1 MQIFSGPVHRDDK
14 ASDFGVQVGRSLFL
28 FPLPLM
34 LSLTENNSVFR
45 TSQRLAKRKARKA
58 MLNQVRFSIPIF
70 NRPPNCGRTP
80 LRGTFTSAA
89 GSRLLDFPATP
100 YRSSPIPGRG
110 FQRGGPPP
118 APLCPEGVWGTT
130 ASPMFLF
137 RGSGGHSL
145 FKREYSPDFVCR
157 IAALP
162 TANCCI
168 FSALSVLSV

>member
-45 TSQRLAKRKARKA
+45 TSQRLAKWKAVLK
-58 MLNQVRFSIPIF
+58 QVRFSTTIF
-70 NRPPNCGRTP
+70 NRTSNCGRTP

-89 GSRLLDFPATP
+89 GSRLLDFLATP
-100 YRSSPIPGRG
+100 YRLSPIPGRG

-118 APLCPEGVWGTT
+118 APLCPEGVWGTVAHTVT
-130 ASPMFLF
+130 ALRFSALTGRQSCRFLEIGTLNPPLAALVPISPMFPV
-137 RGSGGHSL
+137 G
-145 FKREYSPDFVCR
+145 V
-157 IAALP
+157 
-162 TANCCI
+162 
-168 FSALSVLSV
+168 

>member
-45 TSQRLAKRKARKA
+45 TSQRLAKWKAVLK
-58 MLNQVRFSIPIF
+58 QVRFSIPIF
-70 NRPPNCGRTP
+70 NRTSNCGRTP

-89 GSRLLDFPATP
+89 GSRLLDFLATP
-100 YRSSPIPGRG
+100 YRLSPIPGRG

-118 APLCPEGVWGTT
+118 APLCPEGVWGTA

-137 RGSGGHSL
+137 RGSGGTFS
-145 FKREYSPDFVCR
+145 FQKRISP
-157 IAALP
+157 
-162 TANCCI
+162 
-168 FSALSVLSV
+168 